1 MRTTLGALRE
11 GGLRAALGHIVLAFV
26 VLCLLA
32 GCSSD
37 VPEALERAPV
47 EPAPSGLSEKIDALA
62 RSMGDADAEVWW
74 AKTTGAVIDPYLQQE
89 RDEEW
94 ESDRPVYVVVL
105 HGEFSELAGDP
116 ELGLPGY
123 PPGAEGP
130 YTWILLTMG
139 GASPTYPIDS
149 LQADY
154 EPFPDGL
161 PLAKA
166 ER

>member
-1 MRTTLGALRE
+1 MHTTLGALRE
-11 GGLRAALGHIVLAFV
+11 GGLRVALSHIVLALV
-26 VLCLLA
+26 VLLLA
-32 GCSSD
+32 GCGSD
-37 VPEALERAPV
+37 IPKALENAPV
-47 EPAPSGLSEKIDALA
+47 EPAPPGLSEKIDALA
-62 RSMGDADAEVWW
+62 RSMGDADAEAWW

-89 RDEEW
+89 PDEEW

-116 ELGLPGY
+116 ELGLPDY
-123 PPGAEGP
+123 PPGADGP
-130 YTWILLTMG
+130 YTWVLLTMG

-161 PLAKA
+161 ALSKV